1 MAFPLRR
8 LASNIVCKQRPLLL
22 RLARSSSVASGK
34 PVDHHKGKVA
44 SDVSMPDAL
53 GHAVGVERFEM
64 LAKLAGNED
73 PFEMNVKKRGKG
85 TADEPNL
92 VPSLF
97 DMRLVGCI
105 CEEESL
111 AIHWMHLYKGEPK
124 RCECGYWFKL
134 SEMKPIEY

>member
-1 MAFPLRR
+1 MAFSLRR
-8 LASNIVCKQRPLLL
+8 LASNIVSKQRPVLLC
-22 RLARSSSVASGK
+22 LARSSSAGGK
-34 PVDHHKGKVA
+34 PVDHHKGKVV

-53 GHAVGVERFEM
+53 GHAVGVERFEL

-85 TADEPNL
+85 TSGEPNL

-97 DMRLVGCI
+97 DMRLIGCI

-111 AIHWMHLYKGEPK
+111 VIHWMHLYKGEPK
-124 RCECGYWFKL
+124 RCQCGYWFKL